1 MKHFHGL
8 FVLFYTVFYLPHT
21 TGLITNS
28 SGESVYQIADLNGG
42 GVSLEDGEDRF
53 VAGQAVPKALLGSNI
68 SFRYK
73 RWDISMQINGAF
85 GHKIYNGTSLT
96 YMNMNIFPDY
106 NVMKEAPQRNIKDQ
120 TATDYWLERGD
131 YINFD
136 YVTVAWNVPV
146 QKLKKYIQSL
156 RLAFTVNNLA
166 TISGYSGLS
175 PIINSSTVNATLG
188 LDDKRGYP
196 LARTYTIGLNLNF

>member
-1 MKHFHGL
+1 MYQVVGQPL
-8 FVLFYTVFYLPHT
+8 GVFYLPHA
-21 TGLITNS
+21 TGLVTNS
-28 SGESVYQIADLNGG
+28 SSESVYRIADLNGG

-120 TATDYWLERGD
+120 TATDYWLGRGD

-136 YVTVAWNVPV
+136 YVTLAWNVPI
-146 QKLKKYIQSL
+146 QKVKKYIQSL

>member
-1 MKHFHGL
+1 MYNTMIKSG
-8 FVLFYTVFYLPHT
+8 VYTTKAEGKFQYKLE
-21 TGLITNS
+21 NDK
-28 SGESVYQIADLNGG
+28 AD
-42 GVSLEDGEDRF
+42 
-53 VAGQAVPKALLGSNI
+53 
-68 SFRYK
+68 
-73 RWDISMQINGAF
+73 
-85 GHKIYNGTSLT
+85 
-96 YMNMNIFPDY
+96 
-106 NVMKEAPQRNIKDQ
+106 
-120 TATDYWLERGD
+120 
-131 YINFD
+131 FD

-146 QKLKKYIQSL
+146 QKVKKYIQSL